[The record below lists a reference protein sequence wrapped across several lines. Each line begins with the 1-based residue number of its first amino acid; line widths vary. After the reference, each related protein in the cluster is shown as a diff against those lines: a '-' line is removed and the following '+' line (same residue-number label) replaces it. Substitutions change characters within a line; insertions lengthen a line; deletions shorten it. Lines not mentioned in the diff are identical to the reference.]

1 MLVLFDKTYF
11 LFNNKA
17 GIVISK
23 GISMNEAKKPFAIP
37 ENLKPA
43 DMAKLGIKKIRRKL
57 NITDKILYVFY
68 TGAKHNKHQLTL
80 DEITIAYY
88 NLFHK
93 SEGKTRS
100 KKEIA
105 LKLYNMRGAP
115 DRHGNPSNGTEWIEL
130 VPGKRGAYRL
140 KKTVG
145 NLANRR
151 IDDGELLF
159 SDLNL
164 DL

>member
-1 MLVLFDKTYF
+1 M
-11 LFNNKA
+11 
-17 GIVISK
+17 
-23 GISMNEAKKPFAIP
+23 
-37 ENLKPA
+37 
-43 DMAKLGIKKIRRKL
+43 
-57 NITDKILYVFY
+57 
-68 TGAKHNKHQLTL
+68 TL

-88 NLFHK
+88 NLFNK

-115 DRHGNPSNGTEWIEL
+115 DRNGNPSNGTEWIEL
-130 VPGKRGAYRL
+130 VPGKRGTYRL
-140 KKTVG
+140 RDSAK

-151 IDDGELLF
+151 IDDGEVLF
-159 SDLNL
+159 SNLNL